1 MPKTNYRGDTGLFR
15 AALDAAGFKSAS
27 DTYDSRHIF
36 NDNSK
41 DHLRRRLKLWFADA
55 VFEAPQKQ
63 QRKLE
68 RELRARF
75 GDRILAMY
83 FTQSPTWY
91 RYGGH
96 SLCIRLQD

>member
-15 AALDAAGFKSAS
+15 AALDAAGFKSSS

-41 DHLRRRLKLWFADA
+41 DHLRRRLKHWFATE
-55 VFEAPQKQ
+55 VFTAPQKQ

-68 RELRARF
+68 RELRASF
-75 GDRILAMY
+75 GDRILSMY
-83 FTQSPTWY
+83 FVPAPYWT
-91 RYGGH
+91 GGGY
-96 SLCIRLQD
+96 SLCIKLED